1 VGVAVRTIALG
12 IMPITAI
19 IGINIATHTGTHVTI
34 LVWASLALGNIP
46 VVRASS
52 LDRF

>member
-1 VGVAVRTIALG
+1 MAVGTIALG

-19 IGINIATHTGTHVTI
+19 IGINIATHTGTQVMI
-34 LVWASLALGNIP
+34 LVWAALALIAAIP
-46 VVRASS
+46 VARASS